1 MLIVQTPLRVSLFGG
16 GTDFPSYY
24 EEHGGCVL
32 SSAINKY
39 VFITIK
45 RRFDDKIVV
54 GYTRTE
60 SVDRVD
66 EIQHD
71 LIREVLRLS
80 GISRGVEIAT
90 MADIP
95 SRGSG
100 LGSSSSITV
109 GALHAASAYRG
120 ELVSAA
126 QLALGACTIE
136 RDILGAPIG
145 VQDQYI
151 AAYGGLRF
159 INFCQNGG
167 IEIQHTPISAETQ
180 TTLSRNLML
189 FFTGIDRQA
198 GSILAEQKANIH
210 TRLAILDEM
219 KSIARTAY
227 QSLIRGDVEQVG
239 TLLNESWQLKKRL
252 ASRISNP
259 AINDMYDTARKA
271 GASGGKISGAGGG
284 GFMMLYCPIDRQQA
298 VRSALSHLRELPFQF
313 DPYGSQVIFSKPSE
327 RLFSA
332 ENM

>member
-24 EEHGGCVL
+24 QEHGGCVL

-45 RRFDDKIVV
+45 PRFDDKIVV

-66 EIQHD
+66 QVQHD
-71 LIREVLRLS
+71 LIREVLRMAHVTC
-80 GISRGVEIAT
+80 GVEIAT

-109 GALHAASAYRG
+109 GALHAARAYRG
-120 ELVSAA
+120 ELVSAET
-126 QLALGACTIE
+126 LAADACTIE

-159 INFCQNGG
+159 IDFCQSGK
-167 IEIQHTPISAETQ
+167 IEIRRTPISAETQ
-180 TTLSRNLML
+180 SRLSQNLML
-189 FFTGIDRQA
+189 FFTGIDRKA
-198 GSILAEQKANIH
+198 GTILAEQKANIQ

-219 KSIARTAY
+219 KGIAHTAY
-227 QSLIRGDVEQVG
+227 QGLVRGDVEPIG
-239 TLLNESWQLKKRL
+239 ALLDKSWQLKKRL

-259 AINDMYDTARKA
+259 AINDMYATALKA
-271 GASGGKISGAGGG
+271 GATGGKISGAGGG
-284 GFMMLYCPIDRQQA
+284 GFLFLYCPVERQSA
-298 VRSALSHLRELPFQF
+298 VREALRNLRELPFRF
-313 DPYGSQVIFSKPSE
+313 DPYGSQVIFSKPSD
-327 RLFSA
+327 RLF
-332 ENM
+332 